1 MSNSERKNSIFG
13 GIGRAL
19 SNRNYRIYWSG
30 QVMMV
35 QGFWIYKIVAGW
47 LMWELTNSS
56 AWLGGLAAGYMLPVL
71 FLGPFG
77 GAVADRYGYRKV
89 AIIMGSFGAL
99 TALLT
104 ATLTWI
110 GCMVPLLLV
119 GLASFQGTLFAFE
132 FPARQSLFPLLV
144 DREDMAAVVAVNST
158 TYYSAGFTGP
168 LLGGLL
174 LTLWD
179 TITGVSAGFIANSFC
194 IILMIIALYKI
205 KPPQKQ
211 KEEASDIKT
220 PNLILDL
227 RSGLKYAFSHSDL
240 RILLLISLIASLFI
254 RPHIDFLPGF
264 SDDIFDKGKNGLAL
278 LTAVSGVGSLIFAT
292 FFAIRGRTSGLVSV
306 LFFCQITATI
316 TLIWFSLSTN
326 FIIALLA
333 LSLVGGLLVS
343 SSIASQSLIQ
353 YTVDNKYRA
362 RVVSLNVSLG
372 IGAPALSALII
383 GWAAEYEGLQITFA
397 VVGAIGLL
405 FSIPSCLKLLKHKE
419 QIEADRN

>member
-1 MSNSERKNSIFG
+1 MTNPVKTFSIFG

-30 QVMMV
+30 QIMMV
-35 QGFWIYKIVAGW
+35 QGFWIYKIVSGW
-47 LMWELTNSS
+47 LMWELTSSS

-77 GAVADRYGYRKV
+77 GAVADHYGYRKV
-89 AIIMGSFGAL
+89 AIIMGSLGAL
-99 TALLT
+99 LALFTAI
-104 ATLTWI
+104 LTWI
-110 GCMVPLLLV
+110 NFMVPLLLV
-119 GLASFQGTLFAFE
+119 GLASLQGTLFAFE

-144 DREDMAAVVAVNST
+144 IRKDLAAAVAVNST

-174 LTLWD
+174 LTIGN
-179 TITGVSAGFIANSFC
+179 TITGVSLGFMANAFC
-194 IILMIIALYKI
+194 IACMMIALYKI
-205 KPPQKQ
+205 KQPKKQ
-211 KEEASDIKT
+211 TDDTANIGA
-220 PNLILDL
+220 PNLIIDL
-227 RSGLKYAFSHSDL
+227 KSGLKYAYNHSDL
-240 RILLLISLIASLFI
+240 RILLSIALAASLFI

-264 SDDIFDKGKNGLAL
+264 SDDVFDKGKNGLAI
-278 LTAVSGVGSLIFAT
+278 LTAVSGVGSMIFAT
-292 FFAIRGRTSGLVSV
+292 FFAIRGRTSGLVPV

-316 TLIWFSLSTN
+316 TLIWFSLSTQ

-353 YTVDNKYRA
+353 YTVDDKYRA
-362 RVVSLNVSLG
+362 RVISLNVSLG

-397 VVGAIGLL
+397 GVGFIGFL
-405 FSIPSCLKLLKHKE
+405 FSIPLCLKLLKHRR
-419 QIEADRN
+419 QIEAEKN